1 MVGNLTGDIYAGNGV
16 TKIVENG
23 TNDLNASFFGRF
35 FGPLEGNVVSSQID
49 ATIINATTVNVAGAI
64 LPSYG
69 NSSSSGIKF
78 PNDPGGG
85 GGDTA
90 WMRYYAVSGEKT
102 VLEIGVA
109 NDPSGGIQDSLY
121 LNAVGGVGVKTQSPR
136 YALDVN
142 GDIGCNALHGVAD
155 NSVLWN
161 GSNKFI
167 STSAPTNDQGV
178 DGDFWFQRE
187 A

>member
-1 MVGNLTGDIYAGNGV
+1 VGNLTGDIIAS
-16 TKIVENG
+16 NG
-23 TNDLNASFFGRF
+23 TRILDNGSGSDAVFTGRVT
-35 FGPLEGNVVSSQID
+35 GNVTGNLTGNVY
-49 ATIINATTVNVAGAI
+49 ATTVFTTDVAAELVTSVKFVPAVGA
-64 LPSYG
+64 S
-69 NSSSSGIKF
+69 NGIRF

-85 GGDTA
+85 SGDTA
-90 WMRYYAVSGEKT
+90 WMSYYVVSGEKT

-109 NDPSGGIQDSLY
+109 NDPSGAIQDSLY